1 MLFTLLQNSSTMFI
15 LWQKSKQKEQKM
27 RSQTNGTRIKK
38 KTSTFLAHF
47 LWIDRHV
54 PESNPRKMELFLLWN
69 HQRTLSSSSSSNRN
83 FDHHHHHLRLVV
95 VVEHGGVG
103 SKAALFS
110 KTLAF
115 FRLFWRGVSIL
126 DLIQERI
133 LTILPIKTMCISKT
147 IWTFVSSKYLSVKVN
162 LQDQVHP

>member
-1 MLFTLLQNSSTMFI
+1 
-15 LWQKSKQKEQKM
+15 M

-103 SKAALFS
+103 SKAALFFKNS
-110 KTLAF
+110 RIFPSILK
-115 FRLFWRGVSIL
+115 RGVYYGFNPENNF
-126 DLIQERI
+126 DN
-133 LTILPIKTMCISKT
+133 PA
-147 IWTFVSSKYLSVKVN
+147 F
-162 LQDQVHP
+162 